1 MSEDTEIRIIII
13 TVSFIV
19 VVVFSNKNS
28 INNPYIAHSGL
39 LRPMFVCTPTL
50 LIVITVV
57 IIV

>member
-13 TVSFIV
+13 TVSLVV

-28 INNPYIAHSGL
+28 INNPYIAYSGL
-39 LRPMFVCTPTL
+39 RRPMFVCNPTL
-50 LIVITVV
+50 LIVTTVV